1 MFTRLTPFAVS
12 QNIYDIDV
20 NFFVKNKIKYI
31 FCDLD
36 NTLDAYY
43 SEIASDK
50 AIDFK
55 NKVQKKGIK
64 LIVISN
70 NTKKRVSKYAKSLN
84 CDYLYSTR
92 KPLIFKL
99 KSFIKKNQIDKNMDE
114 VTYVKLRV
122 NKCYL
127 QYLKDLYYDFYGE
140 ENSIYVKELINHI
153 QFFTQEDTSSIYKFY
168 NLKEDTKI
176 NILSKI

>member
-92 KPLIFKL
+92 EFSSKRSIFH
-99 KSFIKKNQIDKNMDE
+99 KN
-114 VTYVKLRV
+114 
-122 NKCYL
+122 
-127 QYLKDLYYDFYGE
+127 
-140 ENSIYVKELINHI
+140 
-153 QFFTQEDTSSIYKFY
+153 
-168 NLKEDTKI
+168 
-176 NILSKI
+176 

>member
-1 MFTRLTPFAVS
+1 MCEVTDFYEYKYSRRNYFI
-12 QNIYDIDV
+12 NIFIDKQCARGV
-20 NFFVKNKIKYI
+20 RYLLIKKIKDRKISKDYKCAYI
-31 FCDLD
+31 
-36 NTLDAYY
+36 
-43 SEIASDK
+43 
-50 AIDFK
+50 
-55 NKVQKKGIK
+55 
-64 LIVISN
+64 
-70 NTKKRVSKYAKSLN
+70 SL
-84 CDYLYSTR
+84 
-92 KPLIFKL
+92 
-99 KSFIKKNQIDKNMDE
+99 KNQIDKNMDE

>member
-99 KSFIKKNQIDKNMDE
+99 KSFIKKNQIDKNNAIIIGDQVFTDVWFGNRLE
-114 VTYVKLRV
+114 IKTILCENLVP
-122 NKCYL
+122 
-127 QYLKDLYYDFYGE
+127 KD
-140 ENSIYVKELINHI
+140 
-153 QFFTQEDTSSIYKFY
+153 QFFT
-168 NLKEDTKI
+168 KI
-176 NILSKI
+176 NKFFDKYIRKFLTKKGRMKSWREL